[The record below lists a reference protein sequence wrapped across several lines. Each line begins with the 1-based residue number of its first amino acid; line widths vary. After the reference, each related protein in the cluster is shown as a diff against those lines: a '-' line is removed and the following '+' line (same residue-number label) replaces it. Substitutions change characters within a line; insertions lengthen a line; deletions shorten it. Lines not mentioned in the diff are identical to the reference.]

1 MFWCLSLSVKSAPLS
16 LFTTFMSISMLFTS
30 FLVTIHSTPLW
41 SRFFYPRHAD
51 NVENRLTLKPK
62 RLSARKM
69 LGFSRLSTFSTWLR
83 LQFINYCFSWG
94 GIWHS
99 LQAIPR
105 INISPLK
112 WDSPLLFDWGT
123 MKSSSEKPRESAN
136 LKKLRRLQEQWEIP
150 HNKSWLMF

>member
-1 MFWCLSLSVKSAPLS
+1 MFWCLSLSIKSAPPS
-16 LFTTFMSISMLFTS
+16 LFSTVMSISMLLTS
-30 FLVTIHSTPLW
+30 FLVTSHSTRLW
-41 SRFFYPRHAD
+41 SWFFYPRHAD

-69 LGFSRLSTFSTWLR
+69 LRFSRLSKSFSTRLR

-94 GIWHS
+94 GTWHC
-99 LQAIPR
+99 LQTIPR

-123 MKSSSEKPRESAN
+123 MKSSSEKSRKSAN
-136 LKKLRRLQEQWEIP
+136 LKKPRKLQQWEIP